1 MKKWLATAF
10 AATSIFALAACG
22 SDEEATNNGGAEES
36 DEPVEL
42 VVGASNVPHGEIL
55 EEAKPLLAERGIDLQ
70 IELYQDYIFPNT
82 DLDSGEIDA
91 NYFQHV
97 PYLNSVLAEEGNDY
111 DFVNAGAIHI
121 EPIAVYSQKY
131 DSLDELP
138 DGATILMRNAVGEH
152 GRILSVFEEEG
163 LIKLDPEVDKVTAS
177 FEDIIENPKNLNFE
191 ADYEASLLVQLY
203 ENNEGDAVVINS
215 NYAIDAGL
223 SPINDSIAIEKSESP
238 YANIITV
245 RAGDENREEIKT
257 LVEVLTSEEIQDFIN
272 EKYEGSVIPVTA
284 E

>member
-1 MKKWLATAF
+1 MKKWLTGAVS
-10 AATSIFALAACG
+10 ATSILVLAACG
-22 SDEEATNNGGAEES
+22 SSNEEASIDGELDPEN
-36 DEPVEL
+36 PVEL
-42 VVGASNVPHGEIL
+42 TVGASNVPHGEIL
-55 EEAKPLLAERGIDLQ
+55 EEAQPLLLEEGIDLK
-70 IELYQDYIFPNT
+70 IETYQDYILPNT

-97 PYLNSVLAEEGNDY
+97 PYLDSVLAEEGNDY
-111 DFVNAGAIHI
+111 DFVSAGAIHV

-152 GRILSVFEEEG
+152 GRILSLFEKEG
-163 LIKLDPEVDKVTAS
+163 LIKLDPEADKVTAT
-177 FEDIIENPKNLNFE
+177 FDDIVENPKNLNFE

-215 NYAIDAGL
+215 NYAIDAGI
-223 SPINDSIAIEKSESP
+223 SPVNDSIALESQDSP
-238 YANIITV
+238 YGNIITV
-245 RAGDENREEIKT
+245 NKGDEDSEAITK
-257 LVEVLTSEEIQDFIN
+257 LVEVLRSEDIQSFI
-272 EKYEGSVIPVTA
+272 EERYEGSVIPVTG